1 MKLSPVKYM
10 YTSYTVVSSN
20 VRTYALQIRTHAE
33 PCLSCGPQKQE
44 RSKAA
49 FTCTS
54 NIIKIAV
61 ARNAES
67 AKNNYARCI
76 IMRVQ
81 SKN

>member
-1 MKLSPVKYM
+1 MKLRPVKYM

-20 VRTYALQIRTHAE
+20 VALQIRTHAE
-33 PCLSCGPQKQE
+33 PRLSCGAQKQVWP
-44 RSKAA
+44 KAA
-49 FTCTS
+49 LVYTS

-67 AKNNYARCI
+67 AKHNYARCT